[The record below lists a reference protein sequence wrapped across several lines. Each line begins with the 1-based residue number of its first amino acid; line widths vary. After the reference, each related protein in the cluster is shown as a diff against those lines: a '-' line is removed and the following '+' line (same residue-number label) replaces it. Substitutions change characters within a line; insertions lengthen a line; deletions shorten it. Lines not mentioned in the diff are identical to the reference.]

1 MENELVTDRAIT
13 PDRLG
18 AEVGNAAYQ
27 AQLQGRMNK
36 LLWDFFF
43 PVLVSHPAK
52 EHLVLGQAEVT
63 GKTVLTSTTT
73 DL

>member
-27 AQLQGRMNK
+27 AQL
-36 LLWDFFF
+36 
-43 PVLVSHPAK
+43 
-52 EHLVLGQAEVT
+52 
-63 GKTVLTSTTT
+63 
-73 DL
+73 

>member
-1 MENELVTDRAIT
+1 
-13 PDRLG
+13 
-18 AEVGNAAYQ
+18 
-27 AQLQGRMNK
+27 MNK